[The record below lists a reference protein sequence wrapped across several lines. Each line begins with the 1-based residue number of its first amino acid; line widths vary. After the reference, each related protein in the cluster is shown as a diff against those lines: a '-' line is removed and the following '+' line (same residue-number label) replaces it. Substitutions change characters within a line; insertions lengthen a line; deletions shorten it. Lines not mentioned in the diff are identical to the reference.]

1 MTSQHAQL
9 VLADS
14 REKSSSDTYMLIAVV
29 ISCVTVV
36 LGGVILLIIF
46 LIRRNDRNKSVSAQN
61 TSKSQNNENKM
72 YDVIDRS
79 ARTMCPKVAASEDGR
94 GRASIDLS
102 VDTSQDQ
109 LLGER
114 NSLQSNQSEDE
125 IEKILERI
133 TPVPSNYTRSSR
145 SSSVA
150 SQPHFAQIRT
160 SIASKSPSI
169 ISMQRGSS
177 SRSSHGHMARDPSSL
192 LRPDICN
199 ISQPKSVSQNT
210 QKLCDDDSETSI
222 ESNTSDSGRGGSES
236 DVQTGCTMTIPKSRN
251 LGSTRSLKIVY
262 QPDTSHRLKRHLSDQ
277 AIPLHDIH
285 PGTLAASE
293 DQEYIIIKN
302 PNYCP
307 RPKINSSF

>member
-1 MTSQHAQL
+1 
-9 VLADS
+9 
-14 REKSSSDTYMLIAVV
+14 
-29 ISCVTVV
+29 
-36 LGGVILLIIF
+36 
-46 LIRRNDRNKSVSAQN
+46 
-61 TSKSQNNENKM
+61 M

-307 RPKINSSF
+307 RPKINSSFKDVNSVSSNDRKFKQKPSVHWNPVTRVLQGSVATIDERDDVSSSTSGSYTVELEDMTSREYTQV